1 VEVYDP
7 DEMEQTQYPRR
18 EFIHRVGGTAI
29 LATIATAGTTDTA
42 RATASTDVTF
52 NANPF
57 TVGIA
62 SGDPLPDSVVL
73 WTRLAPKPLTA
84 DGGMPDRDVP
94 VTWQV
99 ATDETMKDIVTS
111 GVATARPELAH
122 SVHVDL
128 RGLEPDTEYFYRFKA
143 GATRSPVGR
152 TQTAP
157 ASNADVE
164 EFTFAFASCQ
174 HYPTGYYTAYDHLAD
189 EDLDVVVQLGDY
201 IYEDGL
207 EISHLGRGHEPPH
220 EIQTLSD
227 YRIRHAQYKTD
238 QHLQDAHAAFPWI
251 VTWDDH
257 EVVNNYADEDHP
269 SAPPD
274 QFLARRANAYQAYYE
289 HQPLRPS
296 RLPEGPD
303 LPLYRRFR
311 FGELAEFNVLDT
323 RQYRDD
329 QTNSTEEAYG
339 VDRTILGDQQE
350 QWLMDGLETSTTRWN
365 ILAQQVPFAATD
377 ENPAPGVENFGA
389 GDKWDG
395 YRADRDTLLD
405 LMTKNID
412 SLNPIVITG
421 DVHRNFVYNLKAD
434 FTDPESA
441 TVGTEYVG
449 TSITSFGDG
458 TGATTYGENPN
469 DPWQQFMNDNRGY
482 VRCTI
487 TPEQWRTDYRIV
499 STVERPNATVS
510 TKASFITEAG
520 DPGAKRISERFALDQ
535 A

>member
-1 VEVYDP
+1 MKQV
-7 DEMEQTQYPRR
+7 QHPRR
-18 EFIHRVGGTAI
+18 EFIRRVGGTAA
-29 LATIATAGTTDTA
+29 LATIGTAGLT
-42 RATASTDVTF
+42 
-52 NANPF
+52 NAAMAETSSDISFERNPF
-57 TVGIA
+57 TLGVA

-73 WTRLAPKPLTA
+73 WTRLAPDPLA
-84 DGGMPDRDVP
+84 EDGGMPDQEVS
-94 VTWQV
+94 VKWEV
-99 ATDETMKDIVTS
+99 ATDEAVENIVMS
-111 GVATARPELAH
+111 GIATASPELAH
-122 SVHVDL
+122 SVHIDT
-128 RGLEPDTEYFYRFKA
+128 RELEPDTEYFYRFEA
-143 GATRSPVGR
+143 GSTQSPVGR

-157 ASNADVE
+157 ASDAEAE
-164 EFTFAFASCQ
+164 EFAFAFASCQ

-189 EDLDVVVQLGDY
+189 EDLDLVFQLGDY

-207 EISHLGRGHEPPH
+207 ERSHLGRGHEPPR

-238 QHLQDAHAAFPWI
+238 QNLQDAHAAFPWV

-269 SAPPD
+269 SDPPD

-329 QTNSTEEAYG
+329 QTNSREEAYG
-339 VDRTILGDQQE
+339 MDRTILGDAQE
-350 QWLMDGLETSTTRWN
+350 DWLVDGLENATAQWN
-365 ILAQQVPFAATD
+365 VLAQQVPFAATD
-377 ENPAPGVENFGA
+377 ENPAPDVENFGS

-405 LMTKNID
+405 LMAENAE

-434 FTDPESA
+434 FRDPDST

-469 DPWQQFMNDNRGY
+469 DPWQKFMNDNRGY

-520 DPGAKRISERFALDQ
+520 DPGAKRISERVSLDQ

>member
-1 VEVYDP
+1 
-7 DEMEQTQYPRR
+7 MRQTRYPRR
-18 EFIHRVGGTAI
+18 TFIQRVGGTAA
-29 LATIATAGTTDTA
+29 LATIATADVPGTA
-42 RATASTDVTF
+42 RAKISSTASFD
-52 NANPF
+52 ANPF
-57 TVGIA
+57 TVGVA
-62 SGDPLPDSVVL
+62 SGDPLSDSVVL
-73 WTRLAPKPLTA
+73 WTRLAPDPLA
-84 DGGMPDRDVP
+84 GDGGMPDQNIP
-94 VTWQV
+94 VKWKV
-99 ATDETMKDIVTS
+99 SVDEAMTNIVTS
-111 GVATARPELAH
+111 GVAIARPELAH

-128 RGLEPDTEYFYRFKA
+128 RGLEPDTEYFYRFEA
-143 GATRSPVGR
+143 GSTRSQIGR

-157 ASNADVE
+157 ASNAQVE
-164 EFTFAFASCQ
+164 EFVFASCQ
-174 HYPTGYYTAYDHLAD
+174 HYPTGYYTAYDHMAD

-220 EIQTLSD
+220 EVQTLSD
-227 YRIRHAQYKTD
+227 YRIRHARYKTD
-238 QHLQDAHAAFPWI
+238 QNLQDAHAAFPWI

-257 EVVNNYADEDHP
+257 EVVNNYADEDNGV
-269 SAPPD
+269 PPEA
-274 QFLARRANAYQAYYE
+274 FLERRANAYQAYYE

-311 FGELAEFNVLDT
+311 FGRLAEFNVLDT

-329 QTNSTEEAYG
+329 QTDSTEEAYG
-339 VDRTILGDQQE
+339 GDRTILGDQQE
-350 QWLMDGLETSTTRWN
+350 QWLVNGLENTTVRWN

-377 ENPAPGVENFGA
+377 ETPAPGVENFGS

-405 LMTKNID
+405 VMAANSD
-412 SLNPIVITG
+412 ALNPVVITG

-434 FTDPESA
+434 FTDPNSE

-469 DPWQQFMNDNRGY
+469 DPWQTFMNDNRGY

-499 STVERPNATVS
+499 STVERPSATVS

-520 DPGAKRISERFALDQ
+520 DPGAKRSSK
-535 A
+535 